1 MSRFAATMALSI
13 VLAACGGRPSTP
25 DPGRT
30 VEGVYT
36 VTYWTDAGGRGTPVA
51 DPSAIASP
59 VAALVLGSGGYGP
72 ISSTVGVDGKFTIPL
87 VPKESTYYLM
97 LDGRPKGGTVLVR
110 ELLTSSPN
118 INRDLVGRSGVGA
131 ATTATPVTL
140 SVTNLEPWAD
150 GVLQVT
156 SSNAGLWNP
165 LLGTVY
171 GLPTL
176 AAGATSTAG
185 QPPYDWSLAGIFAL
199 PDAGLG
205 DEVWVHQLQHRTV
218 PAGPGAGLGYW
229 AAASFAKVPGFTVR
243 NGSAATLA
251 ANLAPSPRTSTVT
264 LTVPLFSKWEAMR
277 ADMGSPTSVAA
288 VGTLIEVIANPYGVS
303 APAPLQPSVAYS
315 QLPAGVKS
323 PSGYVNPTL
332 LLFAVASGQPD
343 MVGVP
348 ANYGQFFDA
357 NYHEAVA
364 VEYNA
369 EASIAAPGAL
379 HPATCRVTAVR
390 RLPMPATGPLSVD
403 PLISPPKNPQVGGMS
418 LFNALAG
425 VGQTPTF
432 TWSAPTL
439 GTATSYTLRLFKL
452 TVDASKST
460 LVDCY
465 GPVLSAKVTTPS
477 FRVPDGIITAGNSY
491 FVTIQAAQA
500 PYDSPEF
507 GNEFAYPWAAATVI
521 SKPFTP

>member
-1 MSRFAATMALSI
+1 MNRFAAATALSI

-51 DPSAIASP
+51 DPSAVASP
-59 VAALVLGSGGYGP
+59 VTALILGSDGYGP
-72 ISSTVGVDGKFTIPL
+72 ISSTVGVDGKFSIPL

-97 LDGRPKGGTVLVR
+97 LDGRPKGGPVLVR

-150 GVLQVT
+150 GILEVT
-156 SSNAGLWNP
+156 SSNAGLWTA
-165 LLGTVY
+165 LLGAVY
-171 GLPTL
+171 GFPTL

-185 QPPYDWSLAGIFAL
+185 QPPFDWSLAAIFAL

-218 PAGPGAGLGYW
+218 PAGPGFGMGYW

-251 ANLAPSPRTSTVT
+251 VNLAPSPQTTVI

-277 ADMGSPTSVAA
+277 ADMGSPTSVAGL
-288 VGTLIEVIANPYGVS
+288 GTSIAIIANPYGVS
-303 APAPLQPSVAYS
+303 APAPLQSSVAYS
-315 QLPAGVKS
+315 QLPPGVKS
-323 PSGYVNPTL
+323 RNGIVNPSL
-332 LLFAVASGQPD
+332 LLFSLPSGQPD

-348 ANYGQFFDA
+348 ATYGQFFDA
-357 NYHEAVA
+357 SYHEAVG
-364 VEYNA
+364 VQYVA
-369 EASIAAPGAL
+369 EASIAAPGAQ
-379 HPATCRVTAVR
+379 PTKCRVTAVR
-390 RLPMPATGPLSVD
+390 RLPMPATGPVSID
-403 PLISPPKNPQVGGMS
+403 PLISPPKNPQVDGAS
-418 LFNALAG
+418 LFNALSLNNS
-425 VGQTPTF
+425 TPTF

-460 LVDCY
+460 LVDCSS
-465 GPVLSAKVTTPS
+465 PILSAKVTTPS
-477 FRVPDGIITAGNSY
+477 FRMPDGIMTAGNSY

-507 GNEFAYPWAAATVI
+507 GTDFAYPLAFATVI